1 MARGDGGDPR
11 EDEGGFPP
19 FVSGW
24 KAFYA
29 LVMAFFAFCVLLFY
43 GIQAWAR

>member
-1 MARGDGGDPR
+1 MNRGEGEAPR
-11 EDEGGFPP
+11 EDEGGYPP

-29 LVMAFFAFCVLLFY
+29 LVLGVFVLCVLLFY
-43 GIQAWAR
+43 GIQAWSR